1 MAQFFIIDLSF
12 FIEIILPVIVNLYFR
27 IGTARKA

>member
-1 MAQFFIIDLSF
+1 MAQFVIIDLSF

-27 IGTARKA
+27 IDTARKT